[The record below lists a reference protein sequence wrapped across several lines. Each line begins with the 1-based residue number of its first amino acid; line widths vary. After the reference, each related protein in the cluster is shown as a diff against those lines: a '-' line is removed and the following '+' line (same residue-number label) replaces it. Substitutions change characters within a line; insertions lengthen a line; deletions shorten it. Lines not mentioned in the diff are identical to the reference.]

1 MHFTQIVELIIG
13 SYFIAAITWSYSLL
27 ISAHRQL
34 KREDRPKLTSWP
46 SVTVLIPAYN
56 EELCIVSA
64 VEQVLYMNY
73 PGELT
78 VSICDDGSTDN
89 TLSLIQSHF
98 GNNSRVSVVSQPN
111 GGRAAAVNGALAKA
125 TGKYVVATDADTII
139 DTTSFQKIIY
149 KMETDPTLEAV
160 GGSILLSNNVERR
173 LSHLPVIGRAPTGFL
188 AGTQAVEYIRAFLYG
203 RLGLNKL
210 GGNVI
215 ISGAFGVFRRETVLR
230 LGGWDKNT
238 VAEDFEMT
246 VKIRHAGGKVLFI
259 PDPTAWT
266 EVPNDLRSLSSQRE
280 RWHRGLSQ
288 IMWRWGKKVMF
299 RPSQKSLGMVTMP
312 TYFVFEWLAPFI
324 ELAGYL
330 LIISHAISGN
340 LSLTSAMVLSIA
352 YVMWVL
358 LSIMS
363 IRMEQKHFNRYRG
376 SHDTARLVFFALVEP
391 LWYRPLTVYWRLK
404 GWIRSMTGTNSW
416 GKMKRRGFVALI
428 GLMVLP
434 TILSAQ
440 TVSGYARME
449 SGTNVPARTD
459 IYVSSLYNTTSVD
472 LHAATRLGF
481 TDIAFGA
488 STLNAIGNTF
498 LVGGAVAI
506 SPNATLLPE
515 YSIGASAGFRS
526 NPIVNVTTVTF
537 KSFTTQDVWSAS
549 NTTDYYTGR
558 WIVSPSFGMTN
569 VSETWYIKLST
580 AYTVNQWTVTAYGI
594 TGNELLDFPQFVAPV
609 SEVGTIVKHQIG
621 NGWITAGM
629 GYGTR
634 DGEWYVAPVIGGGI
648 KF

>member
-1 MHFTQIVELIIG
+1 MHLVQIVEWIIG
-13 SYFIAAITWSYSLL
+13 SYFVAAITWSYSLL

-34 KREDRPKLTSWP
+34 KREDKPILVSWP

-73 PGELT
+73 PGELN

-89 TLSLIQSHF
+89 TLSLIQTRF
-98 GNNSRVSVVSQPN
+98 GDNPRVSVVSQPN
-111 GGRAAAVNGALAKA
+111 GGRAAAVNGALANA

-149 KMETDPTLEAV
+149 KMETDSTLEAV
-160 GGSILLSNNVERR
+160 GGSILLSNNVIRR
-173 LSHLPVIGRAPTGFL
+173 LSHLPVVGRAPTQFL

-324 ELAGYL
+324 ELSGYM
-330 LIISHAISGN
+330 LIVSHAVSGN
-340 LSLTSAMVLSIA
+340 LSWTSAIVLSIA
-352 YVMWVL
+352 YVMWVM
-358 LSIMS
+358 LSVMS

-376 SHDTARLVFFALVEP
+376 IAHSQF
-391 LWYRPLTVYWRLK
+391 
-404 GWIRSMTGTNSW
+404 
-416 GKMKRRGFVALI
+416 I
-428 GLMVLP
+428 GV
-434 TILSAQ
+434 
-440 TVSGYARME
+440 
-449 SGTNVPARTD
+449 
-459 IYVSSLYNTTSVD
+459 
-472 LHAATRLGF
+472 
-481 TDIAFGA
+481 
-488 STLNAIGNTF
+488 
-498 LVGGAVAI
+498 
-506 SPNATLLPE
+506 
-515 YSIGASAGFRS
+515 
-526 NPIVNVTTVTF
+526 
-537 KSFTTQDVWSAS
+537 
-549 NTTDYYTGR
+549 
-558 WIVSPSFGMTN
+558 
-569 VSETWYIKLST
+569 
-580 AYTVNQWTVTAYGI
+580 
-594 TGNELLDFPQFVAPV
+594 
-609 SEVGTIVKHQIG
+609 
-621 NGWITAGM
+621 
-629 GYGTR
+629 
-634 DGEWYVAPVIGGGI
+634 
-648 KF
+648 